1 MVTVIDDNNMTVVV
15 LGGGGRTGVCGDN
28 SGRWGR
34 GGVVGM
40 EGDRS
45 VVIVR
50 ESLW

>member
-1 MVTVIDDNNMTVVV
+1 MVIIVE
-15 LGGGGRTGVCGDN
+15 GGGG
-28 SGRWGR
+28 